1 MSKLKK
7 LLPKQDLRARWLWV
21 LALALTAV
29 KLGLCSFQLIVAS
42 PDLSPIDDTL
52 MFNLAKSISAGNWLG
67 EYDWLTLGKH
77 SFYALWL
84 AFLNLL
90 HVNIVVGGQALFA
103 VSCLVLLAALKPV
116 MRTNWGRLFVF
127 AVTLYTP
134 ASWAENTLRVYRD
147 NIYPSLVLLALAGLL
162 GAFTRFRENRCARCL
177 IMLPPAFPL
186 RRPGCATKTTRCCC
200 RSFCARR
207 RFILLICFWTK
218 ALRTKRA
225 AWRCCWYH

>member
-7 LLPKQDLRARWLWV
+7 LLPKRDLRARWLWV

-127 AVTLYTP
+127 P
-134 ASWAENTLRVYRD
+134 IASCHERYG
-147 NIYPSLVLLALAGLL
+147 P
-162 GAFTRFRENRCARCL
+162 FRCRCVVFQPYCSTV
-177 IMLPPAFPL
+177 
-186 RRPGCATKTTRCCC
+186 CAWMQK
-200 RSFCARR
+200 
-207 RFILLICFWTK
+207 
-218 ALRTKRA
+218 KRA
-225 AWRCCWYH
+225 KSRSVWRQAQKTL

>member
-7 LLPKQDLRARWLWV
+7 LLPKRDLRARWLWV

-103 VSCLVLLAALKPV
+103 VSCLVLLAALFVASIRDKQQLVRALPLLLCTLMTPV
-116 MRTNWGRLFVF
+116 W
-127 AVTLYTP
+127 
-134 ASWAENTLRVYRD
+134 
-147 NIYPSLVLLALAGLL
+147 
-162 GAFTRFRENRCARCL
+162 
-177 IMLPPAFPL
+177 
-186 RRPGCATKTTRCCC
+186 
-200 RSFCARR
+200 
-207 RFILLICFWTK
+207 FIV
-218 ALRTKRA
+218 LRTHSIQHGWFTWRALGLTIFAGTAFLYYCCDIRA
-225 AWRCCWYH
+225 AGRRILHRGK

>member
-7 LLPKQDLRARWLWV
+7 LLPKRDLRARWLWV

-147 NIYPSLVLLALAGLL
+147 NIYPSLVLLALADYWAHSR
-162 GAFTRFRENRCARCL
+162 AFGKNRCARCL

-186 RRPGCATKTTRCCC
+186 RRPGCATRTTRCCC

>member
-7 LLPKQDLRARWLWV
+7 LLPKRDLRARWLWV

-134 ASWAENTLRVYRD
+134 AS
-147 NIYPSLVLLALAGLL
+147 
-162 GAFTRFRENRCARCL
+162 
-177 IMLPPAFPL
+177 
-186 RRPGCATKTTRCCC
+186 
-200 RSFCARR
+200 
-207 RFILLICFWTK
+207 
-218 ALRTKRA
+218 
-225 AWRCCWYH
+225 

>member
-7 LLPKQDLRARWLWV
+7 LLPKRDLRARWLWV

-134 ASWAENTLRVYRD
+134 A
-147 NIYPSLVLLALAGLL
+147 
-162 GAFTRFRENRCARCL
+162 
-177 IMLPPAFPL
+177 
-186 RRPGCATKTTRCCC
+186 
-200 RSFCARR
+200 
-207 RFILLICFWTK
+207 
-218 ALRTKRA
+218 RA
-225 AWRCCWYH
+225 ALLCCSRPFPCGGLAVPRGQRAAAAVRSVRGGGLSCLSVSGQKHCAQKEPPGAAAGTISAVGRRHRGLVRHELQVLWPFYHQRFHFQRIQ

>member
-7 LLPKQDLRARWLWV
+7 LLPKRDLRARWLWV

-103 VSCLVLLAALKPV
+103 VSCLVLLAAL
-116 MRTNWGRLFVF
+116 
-127 AVTLYTP
+127 
-134 ASWAENTLRVYRD
+134 
-147 NIYPSLVLLALAGLL
+147 
-162 GAFTRFRENRCARCL
+162 
-177 IMLPPAFPL
+177 
-186 RRPGCATKTTRCCC
+186 
-200 RSFCARR
+200 
-207 RFILLICFWTK
+207 
-218 ALRTKRA
+218 
-225 AWRCCWYH
+225 

>member
-7 LLPKQDLRARWLWV
+7 LLPKRDLRARWLWV

-162 GAFTRFRENRCARCL
+162 GAFTRFREK
-177 IMLPPAFPL
+177 PL
-186 RRPGCATKTTRCCC
+186 RALPYYVVSGQKHCAQKEPPGAAAGTI
-200 RSFCARR
+200 SAVGRR
-207 RFILLICFWTK
+207 HRGLVRHELQVLWPFYHQRFHFQRIQ
-218 ALRTKRA
+218 
-225 AWRCCWYH
+225 

>member
-103 VSCLVLLAALKPV
+103 ASGEAC
-116 MRTNWGRLFVF
+116 W
-127 AVTLYTP
+127 YT
-134 ASWAENTLRVYRD
+134 
-147 NIYPSLVLLALAGLL
+147 
-162 GAFTRFRENRCARCL
+162 
-177 IMLPPAFPL
+177 
-186 RRPGCATKTTRCCC
+186 
-200 RSFCARR
+200 
-207 RFILLICFWTK
+207 
-218 ALRTKRA
+218 RA
-225 AWRCCWYH
+225 ANSLSSV